1 MRKVLETTIIKHD
14 KKMEI
19 KTHKEMLDKY
29 IGEVGTPERD
39 AFDAQVRAGAE
50 EYRIGEAIKQTRK
63 KIGFTQQQLGERM
76 GVKRAEVSKIESGR
90 SITYSTIM
98 RAFKALGAETATL
111 DLGRLGRVALW

>member
-1 MRKVLETTIIKHD
+1 
-14 KKMEI
+14 MEI
-19 KTHKEMLDKY
+19 MTHEEMLNKY
-29 IGEVGTPERD
+29 VGEVGTEERD
-39 AFDAQVRAGAE
+39 AFDAKVRTGVE

-98 RAFKALGAETATL
+98 RVFKALGAESATL
-111 DLGRLGRVALW
+111 DLGQLGRVALW

>member
-1 MRKVLETTIIKHD
+1 MQKVLETTIIKHD
-14 KKMEI
+14 KEMEV

-39 AFDAQVRAGAE
+39 AFEAQVRAGVE
-50 EYRIGEAIKQTRK
+50 EYRIGDAIKQTRK

>member
-1 MRKVLETTIIKHD
+1 MQNVLEKNIIKHD
-14 KKMEI
+14 RKMEAM
-19 KTHKEMLDKY
+19 THEEMLNKY

-39 AFDAQVRAGAE
+39 AFDAKVRAGIE

-111 DLGRLGRVALW
+111 DLGQLGKAALW